1 MSWIHALRY
10 RLRTFFRRRVTEAE
24 REEEIRFHLALEEMQ
39 QSHDG
44 LEGDEARLAS
54 TRRFGNVTGYR
65 QEIRRMS
72 VSDRIETAARQV
84 RVALRGLRRSPGFS
98 LAVVLTLG
106 LGIGAVT
113 AIGSLVY
120 TVLLR
125 PLPYPEADRLVGL
138 WLDFPR
144 LNLGNALPQSDAT
157 FFVQRRF
164 NRIAEEVAVY
174 SSREMS
180 LTDPSRPERIQ
191 GAAVSHGFFT
201 VLGIS
206 PLLGRGFSEE
216 EDRPGGPSVVVVG
229 ERFWRRNLGADHN
242 ALGRPLQVDG
252 VARQIVGVMPGSVA
266 LPDERAQLWIP
277 LALDPDHTLPAS
289 QSYSAVARL
298 RAGVS
303 FETATQDFQQA
314 LQRLPEIYPD
324 LGFATGMT
332 TRQYL
337 DLTGAR
343 PVVRPLSDDIV
354 GDVGGLLWVL
364 MGTALFVLLVA
375 AANVASLFLVRAE
388 ARQGE
393 LAVRT
398 ALGANRSSA
407 VAVFAV
413 EGLLLAAAGAVL
425 GLVLTVVS
433 VQILAGNEAFLIP
446 RLAELEVGGGTLLGT
461 AFLTIALGLA
471 CALLPLGRTSFEHLA
486 TVLRSG
492 GRSATGSRERHRVRQ
507 ALVVGQVALAF
518 ALTVGAVLL
527 ARTFRELRAVEPGFD
542 GAGVLALRVSVPS
555 ADYPTTADLARFHQQ
570 ALERLGALPGVNAV
584 GAASKLPLR
593 TGAESR
599 NSILVDGKSQE
610 LTTEMKPALIVF
622 TGGEYFRAMGIP
634 LIEGASFGQLDPDRP
649 RTEAIVSAAL
659 ATREWGSPAAAI
671 GGRLRVTPTA
681 PWFTVIGVVSDVRGE
696 ALSLAPEPAVYF
708 GLNVSWPFLAGDTTT
723 TFSDRAR
730 ITSNVMNLVLRVAGK
745 PVDLAGQARSA
756 IATMDPRLPVYD
768 VLPMEEVTAASMAR
782 TTFTAWLL
790 AAAAGVAL
798 VLGLV
803 GIYGLI
809 AYTVSLRAREI
820 GLRLALGAR
829 PADVDLMLVRGGLVL
844 GVAGVGIGVALTSL
858 LTGALRSLLFGV
870 APRDAITLIA
880 VGVLMLAATLVAAWI
895 PAQRASRLDPTVALS
910 SE

>member
-10 RLRTFFRRRVTEAE
+10 RLRTFFRRRLAEAE

-39 QSHDG
+39 LGHDG
-44 LEGDEARLAS
+44 LEPDEARLAS

-65 QEIRRMS
+65 QEMRHMNA
-72 VSDRIETAARQV
+72 SDRIETAARQV

-106 LGIGAVT
+106 LGIGAVA

-138 WLDFPR
+138 WLEFPK
-144 LNLGNALPQSDAT
+144 LNLGTALPQSDAT
-157 FFVQRRF
+157 YFVVRRF
-164 NRIAEEVAVY
+164 NHVAEEVAVY
-174 SSREMS
+174 TSREIS

-191 GAAVSHGFFT
+191 GAAVSRGFFT
-201 VLGIS
+201 VLGVA
-206 PLLGRGFSEE
+206 PLLGRGFSEA
-216 EDRPGGPSVVVVG
+216 EDQPGGPSAVVVG
-229 ERFWRRNLGADHN
+229 ERFWRRNLEADRN
-242 ALGRPLQVDG
+242 VLGRQLQVDG
-252 VARQIVGVMPGSVA
+252 VARQIVGVMPASAA
-266 LPDERAQLWIP
+266 LPDERVQLWVP
-277 LALDPDHTLPAS
+277 LSLDPDHTLPAS
-289 QSYSAVARL
+289 QSYSAVVRL
-298 RAGVS
+298 RKGVS
-303 FETATQDFQQA
+303 LETATQDFQLA
-314 LQRLPEIYPD
+314 LQRLPEVYPD
-324 LGFATGMT
+324 LGFGISLT

-337 DLTGAR
+337 EVTGAR
-343 PVVRPLSDDIV
+343 TVVRPLRDDIV
-354 GDVGGLLWVL
+354 GDVSGLLWVL

-375 AANVASLFLVRAE
+375 AANVASLFLVRTE

-425 GLVLTVVS
+425 GLALTVVS
-433 VQILAGNEAFLIP
+433 VQILAGNAAFRIP
-446 RLAELEVGGGTLLGT
+446 RLAELEVGGWTLLVT
-461 AFLTIALGLA
+461 ALLTIALGLA
-471 CALLPLGRTSFEHLA
+471 CGLLPVGRTSFEQLA

-542 GAGVLALRVSVPS
+542 GAGVLALRVSVAT
-555 ADYPTTADLARFHQQ
+555 ADYPTIADVARFHQQ
-570 ALERLGALPGVNAV
+570 AMERLGALPGVNAV
-584 GAASKLPLR
+584 GAVSKLPLR

-599 NSILVDGKSQE
+599 NSIMVEGKSQE
-610 LTTEMKPALIVF
+610 LTAGIKPALIVF
-622 TGGEYFRAMGIP
+622 TGSEYFRAIGIP
-634 LIEGASFGQLDPDRP
+634 LLEGAPFGQLDPDRP
-649 RTEAIVSAAL
+649 RTEAIVSEEL

-671 GGRLRVTPTA
+671 GQRLRVTPTA
-681 PWFTVIGVVSDVRGE
+681 PWFTVIGVVGNVRGE
-696 ALSLAPEPAVYF
+696 ALSLAPEPVVYL
-708 GLNVSWPFLAGDTTT
+708 GLNVSWPFLAGDTSM

-730 ITSNVMNLVLRVAGK
+730 SASSVMNLVLRVAGE
-745 PVDLAGQARSA
+745 PAGLAGPARDA
-756 IATMDPRLPVYD
+756 IATLDPRLPVYD

-782 TTFTAWLL
+782 TRFTAWLL

-798 VLGLV
+798 LLGLV

-829 PADVDLMLVRGGLVL
+829 PADVDLMLVRGGLML
-844 GVAGVGIGVALTSL
+844 GIAGVGIGVALTSL

-870 APRDAITLIA
+870 APRDAVTLIA
-880 VGVLMLAATLVAAWI
+880 VGVLMLAATIIAAWI